1 MSKSIGNV
9 IYTSDILGRGF
20 TGEQL
25 RFFLIYGSYRE
36 KLNFTFERLAE
47 TSQKLDSFKYMVNG
61 LQEVQGGCSEQATG
75 SLADSIVSGFENGM
89 NNDLDVKA
97 AFDSL
102 YETIGELYRMRESL
116 SVKDSRNLLNGL
128 RRIDSVLQCI
138 F

>member
-9 IYTSDILGRGF
+9 IYTSDILGRRF

-25 RFFLIYGSYRE
+25 RFFLIYAPYRE

-47 TSQKLDSFKYMVNG
+47 TSQKLDSLKNMVKA
-61 LQEVQGGCSEQATG
+61 LQATRGNG
-75 SLADSIVSGFENGM
+75 SNQDINALIDSIVPGFENGM
-89 NNDLDVKA
+89 NNDLGVKV

-102 YETIGELYRMRESL
+102 YEAISKLHGIRNPL
-116 SVKDSRNLLNGL
+116 SVENQKNLLSEL
-128 RRIDSVLQCI
+128 RRVDSVLQCI